1 MPILK
6 VMKHPQGMELL
17 KLLLKENLFI
27 LSLKQEIFH
36 QNQLFKPGFKDNLVI
51 IRFKLRL
58 S

>member
-1 MPILK
+1 
-6 VMKHPQGMELL
+6 MKHPQGMELL